1 MSPSGQAPS
10 RTPGRGAEG
19 AERLST
25 LWLLVVT
32 LGWFG
37 AGLIAT
43 RRLTDATAPSW
54 AIYLFTGV
62 GLLVGMAYAFYF
74 WPIIR
79 AQESATLVL
88 QVLPIVI
95 LMPALVGLQIGR
107 IYPRRKPR
115 ERLGLLV
122 VLAWLWSLVASL
134 LGFMLALTWCLV
146 VQQVPA

>member
-1 MSPSGQAPS
+1 M
-10 RTPGRGAEG
+10 
-19 AERLST
+19 ST

-43 RRLTDATAPSW
+43 RRLTEAMPQRW
-54 AIYLFTGV
+54 PIYLFTGV

-74 WPIIR
+74 WPLIR
-79 AQESATLVL
+79 AQESTTPVL
-88 QVLPIVI
+88 QALPIVI

-107 IYPRRKPR
+107 IYPRRRPR

-122 VLAWLWSLVASL
+122 VMAWLWSLVASL
-134 LGFMLALTWCLV
+134 LGFMLALAWCLV
-146 VQQVPA
+146 AEPVPA